1 MVHLLEQWE
10 SVEIPAELVD
20 CERGQRIDLHRNLSI
35 DAR

>member
-20 CERGQRIDLHRNLSI
+20 CERGRELTSTEI
-35 DAR
+35 